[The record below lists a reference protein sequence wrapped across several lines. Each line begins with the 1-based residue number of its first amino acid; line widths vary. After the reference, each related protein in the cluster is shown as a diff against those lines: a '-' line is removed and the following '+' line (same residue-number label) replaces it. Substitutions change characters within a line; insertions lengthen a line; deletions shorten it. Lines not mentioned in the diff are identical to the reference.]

1 MVLEFYLLWNQQSF
15 GLTIAAFSWL
25 DPAESIFEPSSVD
38 GPGGVN
44 GAFTNGGFG
53 LVVVLPVGVVIDETQ
68 GSKGLLGSELQSVKT
83 IHILFE

>member
-1 MVLEFYLLWNQQSF
+1 M
-15 GLTIAAFSWL
+15 
-25 DPAESIFEPSSVD
+25 D

-53 LVVVLPVGVVIDETQ
+53 FIVVLPVGVVIDETQ